1 MIYPRLHS
9 KWQTWDLKSTSPNLK
24 QYTVPPP
31 RFLLGRVNTW
41 WSPHDQWVAKAYL
54 QPGTNPQNPAQQPDC
69 HLPSHTPCSL
79 CSLKGLWEII
89 TAHLHKGI
97 GVPQKY
103 HITWG
108 PPPIITMSAYEAI
121 SQPLLERPFK
131 ASSYLWLHS
140 CPPNNPVGSCVPIA
154 KKRQMQEGVKN

>member
-89 TAHLHKGI
+89 TAHLHRGI

-108 PPPIITMSAYEAI
+108 PPP
-121 SQPLLERPFK
+121 
-131 ASSYLWLHS
+131 SSRCQLMKQYLNLCLQDPS
-140 CPPNNPVGSCVPIA
+140 KLVPTSDYIPVLQTIL
-154 KKRQMQEGVKN
+154 